1 MIRYYSIYIDI
12 IKDEAKNLNINFDDI
27 ENLLENCYFEKKKNY
42 YYFVPQV
49 ETLERLIIKWQKN
62 GFDSINSNLFISDFS
77 NISNIKI
84 ISFIKKILPKNFFI
98 EGNELYIS
106 YKDFAKA
113 YENIYP
119 DNNII
124 DDFIVIIN
132 SYKDNIDN
140 KLEKRNILTLFYIL
154 INCEGIKQKKFDEF
168 KLLY

>member
-140 KLEKRNILTLFYIL
+140 KLEKRNILILFYIL